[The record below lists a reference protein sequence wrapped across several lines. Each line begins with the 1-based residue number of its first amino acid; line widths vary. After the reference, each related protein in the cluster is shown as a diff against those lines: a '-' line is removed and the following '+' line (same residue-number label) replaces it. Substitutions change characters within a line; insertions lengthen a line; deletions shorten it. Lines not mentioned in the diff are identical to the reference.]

1 MYVMLYTPNSVAMPV
16 GDITYE
22 GKWNKE
28 DNAILWLIFLLSLS
42 KTLLY
47 VNERHTLNA
56 AAELNSIFTL
66 LVLHTCY
73 SNAGYR
79 QFVYKLARVVKATAT
94 VNASYLF
101 FSRTLQLFPLY

>member
-1 MYVMLYTPNSVAMPV
+1 MKIVYLTLKALRINLSLSLTQTTQLGQSPQPRDTIRLTNNRSYMYVMLYTPNSVAVPV

-28 DNAILWLIFLLSLS
+28 DNAILWLIFLLCLS

-56 AAELNSIFTL
+56 AAELNSIL
-66 LVLHTCY
+66 LC
-73 SNAGYR
+73 
-79 QFVYKLARVVKATAT
+79 
-94 VNASYLF
+94 
-101 FSRTLQLFPLY
+101 